1 MPTRLARRL
10 PRLGLE
16 AAHWV
21 MIEKLRI
28 FARALKAEIAV
39 LASALRDPRTPLTA
53 KIWGAI
59 VVAYAVSPIDLI
71 PDFIPV
77 IGYLDDLIL
86 VPVGLWAVRKLI
98 PAEVIAEH
106 RTRVAAGTRLAPNR
120 TAAMVIVAIWAIS
133 LALVG
138 LWLWHRAGRPWI

>member
-1 MPTRLARRL
+1 
-10 PRLGLE
+10 
-16 AAHWV
+16 
-21 MIEKLRI
+21 MIGKLRS

-39 LASALRDPRTPLTA
+39 LASAVCDPRTPLAA
-53 KIWGAI
+53 KILGAI

-86 VPVGLWAVRKLI
+86 VPLGLWAVRRMI
-98 PAEVIAEH
+98 PAEVMAEH

-133 LALVG
+133 LAGVG
-138 LWLWHRAGRPWI
+138 YWMWNRTAWPWI